1 MIKPCL
7 LIFCCILSSCQY
19 IVPQY
24 KVPKPQVVPQNWGQK
39 NESMQLSQS
48 NVSEL
53 AWWERFHDQTLNHYI
68 EEALHYNNQ
77 LGVARGILK
86 ESEASLQK
94 VKWSWLPS
102 VNASGVMYRGEL
114 LNVSNN
120 RRFGELLNRSWEK
133 TSWPYSGYL
142 GGVTPSY
149 TLNLFAKYN
158 ETKKLQWDHEAKY
171 QMFRAVRLAVI
182 SQTTMSYFNVLG
194 FKKQLQI
201 LEQTIQDMEEQRK
214 YTAIQYQKGAIS
226 KIELLNIE
234 ERIEYLKR
242 EVPKVKQ
249 SIKISENAL
258 ALLTNRQINT
268 IQTQDVFEKI
278 NQKQIVL
285 YNVPSSTLK
294 QRPDVLAAENEL
306 KKYNA
311 QVAQAI
317 SALLPTVNITAL
329 LDNFGFYLGNFVSFT
344 TNIIQGEL
352 SAVMPLVDGSI
363 YGDIK
368 KAKAVEYA
376 AIYHYLGALTLAI
389 ADIDTAMAS
398 RNNSLIGLGHIQR
411 AQEKTKAQLQLG
423 RIQYETGAISYL
435 EYLNYKVNHETSKL
449 KLVQYQ
455 QLELNSTVR
464 LYQALA
470 GGSCI
475 ENASKRS
482 SSKLK
487 E

>member
-1 MIKPCL
+1 
-7 LIFCCILSSCQY
+7 
-19 IVPQY
+19 
-24 KVPKPQVVPQNWGQK
+24 
-39 NESMQLSQS
+39 
-48 NVSEL
+48 
-53 AWWERFHDQTLNHYI
+53 
-68 EEALHYNNQ
+68 
-77 LGVARGILK
+77 
-86 ESEASLQK
+86 
-94 VKWSWLPS
+94 
-102 VNASGVMYRGEL
+102 MY
-114 LNVSNN
+114 
-120 RRFGELLNRSWEK
+120 
-133 TSWPYSGYL
+133 
-142 GGVTPSY
+142 
-149 TLNLFAKYN
+149 
-158 ETKKLQWDHEAKY
+158 
-171 QMFRAVRLAVI
+171 RAVRLAVI

-194 FKKQLQI
+194 FKKQLQV
-201 LEQTIQDMEEQRK
+201 LEQMIQDMEEQRK
-214 YTAIQYQKGAIS
+214 YTAIQYHKGAIS
-226 KIELLNIE
+226 KVELLNIE
-234 ERIEYLKR
+234 ERIEYFKR
-242 EVPKVKQ
+242 EIPKVQQ
-249 SIKISENAL
+249 SIKVSENAL
-258 ALLTNRQINT
+258 ALLTNRKINT

-278 NQKQIVL
+278 NHKQIIL
-285 YNVPSSTLK
+285 YNLPSSILK

-329 LDNFGFYLGNFVSFT
+329 LNNFGFYLGNFVSFT
-344 TNIIQGEL
+344 TNIIQGQL
-352 SAVMPLVDGSI
+352 SAVMPLVDGSV

-411 AQEKTKAQLQLG
+411 AEEKTKAQLQLG

-435 EYLNYKVNHETSKL
+435 EYLNYKVNNKAAKL

-455 QLELNSTVR
+455 QVELNSTVR

-475 ENASKRS
+475 ENDSKRS

-487 E
+487 A